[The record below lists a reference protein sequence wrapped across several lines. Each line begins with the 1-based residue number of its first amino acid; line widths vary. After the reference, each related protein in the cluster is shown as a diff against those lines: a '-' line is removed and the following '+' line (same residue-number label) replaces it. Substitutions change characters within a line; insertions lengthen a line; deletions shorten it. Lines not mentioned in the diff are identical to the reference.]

1 VSVRHPAR
9 FVLIGSGNPEEGEL
23 RPQLLDRFGMSVEV
37 RTVRDP
43 ELRVR
48 VVDQRSQF
56 DDDPEG
62 FSLAVQAS
70 QEALQARVVEAQGR
84 LGQVEIDDDLRL
96 RISAVC
102 GELDVDGLRGD
113 IVTNRAAR
121 ALAAFEGR
129 TEVSDDDIARVAAC
143 CLRHRL
149 RKDPLE
155 QIDSGERVVKV
166 FCKVFERP
174 EPSDRSGFALALAS

>member
-1 VSVRHPAR
+1 MRHPAR

-43 ELRVR
+43 ELRVQ
-48 VVDQRSQF
+48 VVDQRTSF
-56 DDDPEG
+56 DSDPDG
-62 FSLAVQAS
+62 FSTAVEGNQN
-70 QEALQARVVEAQGR
+70 ALQQRVVEAQQR
-84 LGQVEIDDDLRL
+84 LGQVTIDEDLRL

-129 TEVSDDDIARVAAC
+129 TEVSEEDVARVARLVTMSPRRPSTSSSPQTAEMRRRRSSSMVTWSRRCWASTTRC
-143 CLRHRL
+143 CRT
-149 RKDPLE
+149 
-155 QIDSGERVVKV
+155 
-166 FCKVFERP
+166 F
-174 EPSDRSGFALALAS
+174 

>member
-1 VSVRHPAR
+1 VA
-9 FVLIGSGNPEEGEL
+9 
-23 RPQLLDRFGMSVEV
+23 
-37 RTVRDP
+37 
-43 ELRVR
+43 
-48 VVDQRSQF
+48 
-56 DDDPEG
+56 
-62 FSLAVQAS
+62 
-70 QEALQARVVEAQGR
+70 
-84 LGQVEIDDDLRL
+84 IDDDLRI

-129 TEVSDDDIARVAAC
+129 TEVDENDVARVVAC

-155 QIDSGERVVKV
+155 TIDSGDRVVKV
-166 FCKVFERP
+166 FCKVFERALP
-174 EPSDRSGFALALAS
+174 TDRREFELALAG

>member
-1 VSVRHPAR
+1 VRHPAR

-48 VVDQRSQF
+48 VVDQRTAF
-56 DDDPEG
+56 DADPEG
-62 FSLAVQAS
+62 FSATLTPH
-70 QEALQARVVEAQGR
+70 QEALQQRVVEAQQR
-84 LGQVEIDDDLRL
+84 LPQVQLDDDLRI

-102 GELDVDGLRGD
+102 SELDVDGLRGD

-129 TEVSDDDIARVAAC
+129 TEVGDEDVARVVAC
-143 CLRHRL
+143 ALRHRL

-155 QIDSGERVVKV
+155 TIDSGDRVVKA

-174 EPSDRSGFALALAS
+174 EPSDRREFELALAG

>member
-1 VSVRHPAR
+1 
-9 FVLIGSGNPEEGEL
+9 
-23 RPQLLDRFGMSVEV
+23 LLDRFGMSVEV

-43 ELRVR
+43 ELRVQ
-48 VVDQRSQF
+48 VVDQRTAF
-56 DDDPEG
+56 DTDPDG
-62 FSLAVQAS
+62 FSNAVDANQ
-70 QEALQARVVEAQGR
+70 QALQQRVVEAQQR
-84 LGQVEIDDDLRL
+84 LNQVTIDDDLRL
-96 RISAVC
+96 QISAVC

-129 TEVSDDDIARVAAC
+129 TEVSEDDVARVASC

-155 QIDSGERVVKV
+155 QVDSGDRVVKV
-166 FCKVFERP
+166 FCKVFERS
-174 EPSDRSGFALALAS
+174 ESSDRSDFELALAA

>member
-1 VSVRHPAR
+1 
-9 FVLIGSGNPEEGEL
+9 
-23 RPQLLDRFGMSVEV
+23 MSLEV

-43 ELRVR
+43 ELRVQ
-48 VVDQRSQF
+48 VVDQRTAF
-56 DDDPEG
+56 DSDPDG
-62 FSLAVQAS
+62 FSTAVEGNQD
-70 QEALQARVVEAQGR
+70 ALQQRVVEAQQR
-84 LGQVEIDDDLRL
+84 LEQVTIDDDLRL

-129 TEVSDDDIARVAAC
+129 TEVSEEDVARVASC

-149 RKDPLE
+149 RKAPL
-155 QIDSGERVVKV
+155 
-166 FCKVFERP
+166 
-174 EPSDRSGFALALAS
+174 

>member
-1 VSVRHPAR
+1 
-9 FVLIGSGNPEEGEL
+9 L

-43 ELRVR
+43 ELRVL
-48 VVDQRSQF
+48 VVDQRTGF
-56 DDDPEG
+56 DADPEA
-62 FSLAVQAS
+62 FLEAS
-70 QEALQARVVEAQGR
+70 ATAQEALQARVVAAQER
-84 LGQVEIDDDLRL
+84 LGAVTIDHDLRL

-129 TEVSDDDIARVAAC
+129 DAVSDDDVARVVAC

-155 QIDSGERVVKV
+155 TIDTGDRVVKV
-166 FCKVFERP
+166 FCQVFERP
-174 EPSDRSGFALALAS
+174 LPSGEAERRAFELALAQ

>member
-1 VSVRHPAR
+1 M
-9 FVLIGSGNPEEGEL
+9 
-23 RPQLLDRFGMSVEV
+23 Q
-37 RTVRDP
+37 
-43 ELRVR
+43 
-48 VVDQRSQF
+48 VVDQRTAF
-56 DDDPEG
+56 DSDPDS
-62 FSLAVQAS
+62 FSTAVEANQD
-70 QEALQARVVEAQGR
+70 ALQQRVVDAQQR
-84 LGQVEIDDDLRL
+84 LDQVSIDDDLRL

-129 TEVSDDDIARVAAC
+129 TEVSEEDVARVASC

-155 QIDSGERVVKV
+155 QVDSGDRVVKV
-166 FCKVFERP
+166 FCKVFERS
-174 EPSDRSGFALALAS
+174 EGSDRTDFELALAA

>member
-1 VSVRHPAR
+1 
-9 FVLIGSGNPEEGEL
+9 
-23 RPQLLDRFGMSVEV
+23 MSVEV

-43 ELRVR
+43 ELRVQ
-48 VVDQRSQF
+48 VVDQRTAFDNDPDGFNTAIQSQQ
-56 DDDPEG
+56 D
-62 FSLAVQAS
+62 
-70 QEALQARVVEAQGR
+70 ALQARVVEAQNR
-84 LGQVEIDDDLRL
+84 LGRVQIDNDLRL
-96 RISAVC
+96 RISGIC

-129 TEVSDDDIARVAAC
+129 TEVSEDDVARVVAC

-155 QIDSGERVVKV
+155 TIDSGDRVVKT
-166 FCKVFERP
+166 FCKVFERG
-174 EPSDRSGFALALAS
+174 EPSDRRAIELALAA

>member
-1 VSVRHPAR
+1 VA
-9 FVLIGSGNPEEGEL
+9 
-23 RPQLLDRFGMSVEV
+23 
-37 RTVRDP
+37 
-43 ELRVR
+43 
-48 VVDQRSQF
+48 
-56 DDDPEG
+56 
-62 FSLAVQAS
+62 
-70 QEALQARVVEAQGR
+70 
-84 LGQVEIDDDLRL
+84 IDDDLRI

-129 TEVSDDDIARVAAC
+129 TEVGDDDVARVVAC

-155 QIDSGERVVKV
+155 QIDSGERVIKMFGRV
-166 FCKVFERP
+166 FGRS
-174 EPSDRSGFALALAS
+174 EPSDRKEFELALAG

>member
-1 VSVRHPAR
+1 
-9 FVLIGSGNPEEGEL
+9 
-23 RPQLLDRFGMSVEV
+23 LDRFGMSVEV

-43 ELRVR
+43 ELRVQ
-48 VVDQRSQF
+48 VVDQRTSF
-56 DDDPEG
+56 DNDPDH
-62 FSLAVQAS
+62 FNNAVQGT
-70 QEALQARVVEAQGR
+70 QDALQARVVEAQNR
-84 LGQVEIDDDLRL
+84 LGQVVIDDDLRI

-121 ALAAFEGR
+121 ALAAFER
-129 TEVSDDDIARVAAC
+129 RQEVSEDDVARVVAC

-155 QIDSGERVVKV
+155 QIDSGDRVVKV
-166 FCKVFERP
+166 FCKVFDRP
-174 EPSDRSGFALALAS
+174 ESTDRREFELALAA